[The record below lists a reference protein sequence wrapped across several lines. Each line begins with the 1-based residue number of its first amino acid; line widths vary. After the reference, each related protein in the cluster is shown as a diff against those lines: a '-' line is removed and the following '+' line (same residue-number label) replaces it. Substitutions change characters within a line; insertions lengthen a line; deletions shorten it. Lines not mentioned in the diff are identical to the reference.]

1 MALTVAIIG
10 AGRWGRA
17 HIRTL
22 SSLKRDG
29 LVERLLVCDTD
40 LEKLIDLGP
49 EVDATYATW
58 QEMVMHNSVDL
69 VAIVTPPQ
77 SHCQLSIDL
86 MNAGIDVLVEKPL
99 GFSESQAAAVI
110 AASQSTG
117 RSLSVGFLLRF
128 HSGILKA
135 KSMVA
140 SGAIG
145 SLHRIQFIRHS
156 TRKAPPQGDVIEALA
171 VHAIDTVCSVQ
182 GEVEPQRLH
191 ISRLV
196 TGQQNNPIQ
205 ASMWL
210 EFPSAIEANIS
221 VGWDSE
227 SEQRQLNFIGE
238 SGSIFVD
245 FNNHDNIRLQNE
257 EVEKIIDTDLST
269 PPLEMEWRQLL
280 NTSRQQNNAK
290 ADLFPTAGATLR
302 GARWIQQALSEA
314 SALIQQ
320 QQANISDI
328 ESNNFSNK
336 VV

>member
-156 TRKAPPQGDVIEALA
+156 TRKAPLQGDVIEALA

-221 VGWDSE
+221 VGWNSE

>member
-10 AGRWGRA
+10 AGRWGQA

-22 SSLKRDG
+22 SSLKKDG
-29 LVERLLVCDTD
+29 LVKRLLVCDTN

-58 QEMVMHNSVDL
+58 QEMVMRNSVDL

-156 TRKAPPQGDVIEALA
+156 TRKAPLQGDVIEALA

-257 EVEKIIDTDLST
+257 EVEKIIDTDFPG

>member
-10 AGRWGRA
+10 AGRWGQA

-22 SSLKRDG
+22 SSLKREG
-29 LVERLLVCDTD
+29 LVERLLVCDID
-40 LEKLIDLGP
+40 LEKLTHLSP

-58 QEMVMHNSVDL
+58 QEMVEHNSVDL

-86 MNAGIDVLVEKPL
+86 MNKGIDVLVEKPL

-156 TRKAPPQGDVIEALA
+156 TRKSPLQGDVIEALA

-191 ISRLV
+191 ISRLA
-196 TGQQNNPIQ
+196 TGQHNNPIQ

-210 EFPSAIEANIS
+210 EFPSGIESNIS

-227 SEQRQLNFIGE
+227 IEQRQLNFIGE
-238 SGSIFVD
+238 TGSIFVD
-245 FNNHDNIRLQNE
+245 FNNHDNIKLQREGVQN
-257 EVEKIIDTDLST
+257 IIPTEFSN

-280 NTSRQQNNAK
+280 GAK
-290 ADLFPTAGATLR
+290 EDLFPTAGATLR
-302 GARWIQQALSEA
+302 GARWIEQALSKA
-314 SALIQQ
+314 AIHIMQNQ
-320 QQANISDI
+320 DNIS
-328 ESNNFSNK
+328 NK
-336 VV
+336 IV

>member
-10 AGRWGRA
+10 AGRWGQA

-22 SSLKRDG
+22 SSLKREG
-29 LVERLLVCDTD
+29 LVGRLLVCDID
-40 LEKLIDLGP
+40 LEKLTDLGS
-49 EVDATYATW
+49 EVDATYTNW
-58 QEMVMHNSVDL
+58 QEMVEHNSVDL

-86 MNAGIDVLVEKPL
+86 MNKGINVLVEKPL
-99 GFSESQAAAVI
+99 GFSESQAAAVL

-140 SGAIG
+140 SGTIG

-156 TRKAPPQGDVIEALA
+156 TRKAPLQGDVIESLA

-191 ISRLV
+191 ISRLAI
-196 TGQQNNPIQ
+196 GQHNNPIQ

-210 EFPSAIEANIS
+210 EFPSGIEANIS

-227 SEQRQLNFIGE
+227 IEQRQLNFIGE
-238 SGSIFVD
+238 NGSIFVD
-245 FNNHDNIRLQNE
+245 FINHDNIILQTEGVQN
-257 EVEKIIDTDLST
+257 IIATEFSN

-280 NTSRQQNNAK
+280 DISHQQNNGK

-302 GARWIQQALSEA
+302 GARWIEQALLEA
-314 SALIQQ
+314 ASR
-320 QQANISDI
+320 I
-328 ESNNFSNK
+328 EQKQDNTSTAERTINQTR
-336 VV
+336 

>member
-1 MALTVAIIG
+1 
-10 AGRWGRA
+10 
-17 HIRTL
+17 
-22 SSLKRDG
+22 
-29 LVERLLVCDTD
+29 
-40 LEKLIDLGP
+40 
-49 EVDATYATW
+49 
-58 QEMVMHNSVDL
+58 MVMHNSVDL

-86 MNAGIDVLVEKPL
+86 MNEGIDVLVEKPL

-128 HSGILKA
+128 HSGIIKA

-156 TRKAPPQGDVIEALA
+156 TRKAPLQGDVIEALA

-196 TGQQNNPIQ
+196 TGQQNNPVQ

-257 EVEKIIDTDLST
+257 EVDKIIGTDFST

-280 NTSRQQNNAK
+280 NTSRQQSNAK

-314 SALIQQ
+314 SIHIEQQ
-320 QQANISDI
+320 QSNISDV
-328 ESNNFSNK
+328 ESNN
-336 VV
+336 

>member
-10 AGRWGRA
+10 AGRWGQA

-22 SSLKRDG
+22 SSLKREG
-29 LVERLLVCDTD
+29 LVERLLVCDID
-40 LEKLIDLGP
+40 LEKLTDLGS
-49 EVDATYATW
+49 EVDATYTNW
-58 QEMVMHNSVDL
+58 QEMVEHNSVDL

-86 MNAGIDVLVEKPL
+86 MNKGIDVLVEKPL
-99 GFSESQAAAVI
+99 GFSESQAAAVL

-140 SGAIG
+140 SGTIG

-156 TRKAPPQGDVIEALA
+156 TRKAPLQGDVIEALA

-191 ISRLV
+191 ISRLAI
-196 TGQQNNPIQ
+196 GQHNNPIQ
-205 ASMWL
+205 ASIWL
-210 EFPSAIEANIS
+210 EFPSGIEANIS

-227 SEQRQLNFIGE
+227 IEQRQLNFIGE
-238 SGSIFVD
+238 NGSIFVD
-245 FNNHDNIRLQNE
+245 FINHDNIILQTEGVQN
-257 EVEKIIDTDLST
+257 IIATDFSN

-280 NTSRQQNNAK
+280 SKSHQQNNAK

-302 GARWIQQALSEA
+302 GARWIEQALSEA
-314 SALIQQ
+314 SSHLEQKQ
-320 QQANISDI
+320 NNISI
-328 ESNNFSNK
+328 TERTINQTR
-336 VV
+336 

>member
-10 AGRWGRA
+10 AGRWGQA

-22 SSLKRDG
+22 SSLKREG
-29 LVERLLVCDTD
+29 LVKRLLVCDTD

-58 QEMVMHNSVDL
+58 REMVMHNSVDL

-86 MNAGIDVLVEKPL
+86 MNEGIDVLVEKPL

-128 HSGILKA
+128 HSGIIKA

-156 TRKAPPQGDVIEALA
+156 TRKAPLQGDVIEALA

-196 TGQQNNPIQ
+196 TGQQNNPVQ

-257 EVEKIIDTDLST
+257 KVDKIIDTDFST

-280 NTSRQQNNAK
+280 NTSRVQHCEGPVGYNKHYQK
-290 ADLFPTAGATLR
+290 HQST
-302 GARWIQQALSEA
+302 
-314 SALIQQ
+314 
-320 QQANISDI
+320 
-328 ESNNFSNK
+328 SNNNSLIFQMLK
-336 VV
+336 VIIDQISSSD

>member
-10 AGRWGRA
+10 AGRWGQA

-22 SSLKRDG
+22 SSLKREG
-29 LVERLLVCDTD
+29 LVKRLLVCDTD

-86 MNAGIDVLVEKPL
+86 MNEGIDVLVEKPL

-128 HSGILKA
+128 HSGIIKA

-156 TRKAPPQGDVIEALA
+156 TRKAPLQGDVIEALA

-238 SGSIFVD
+238 NGSIFVD
-245 FNNHDNIRLQNE
+245 FSNHDYIRLQNE
-257 EVEKIIDTDLST
+257 EVDKIIDTDFST

-280 NTSRQQNNAK
+280 NIPRQQSNAS
-290 ADLFPTAGATLR
+290 ADLFPTVGATLR
-302 GARWIQQALSEA
+302 GVRWIQQALSEA
-314 SALIQQ
+314 STHIEQQ
-320 QQANISDI
+320 SNLSDVEI
-328 ESNNFSNK
+328 DN
-336 VV
+336 

>member
-1 MALTVAIIG
+1 
-10 AGRWGRA
+10 
-17 HIRTL
+17 
-22 SSLKRDG
+22 
-29 LVERLLVCDTD
+29 
-40 LEKLIDLGP
+40 
-49 EVDATYATW
+49 
-58 QEMVMHNSVDL
+58 
-69 VAIVTPPQ
+69 
-77 SHCQLSIDL
+77 
-86 MNAGIDVLVEKPL
+86 MNEGIDVLVEKPL

-128 HSGILKA
+128 HSGIIKA

-156 TRKAPPQGDVIEALA
+156 TRKAPLQGDVIEALA

-196 TGQQNNPIQ
+196 TGQQNNPVQ

-257 EVEKIIDTDLST
+257 EVDKIIGTDFST

-280 NTSRQQNNAK
+280 NTSRQQSNAK

-314 SALIQQ
+314 SIHIEQQ
-320 QQANISDI
+320 RA
-328 ESNNFSNK
+328 
-336 VV
+336 

>member
-10 AGRWGRA
+10 AGRWGQA

-22 SSLKRDG
+22 SSLKREG

-40 LEKLIDLGP
+40 IKKLIDLDP
-49 EVDATYATW
+49 AVDATYATW

-128 HSGILKA
+128 HSGVIKA

-156 TRKAPPQGDVIEALA
+156 TRKAPLQGDVIEALA

-210 EFPSAIEANIS
+210 EFSSGIEANIS
-221 VGWDSE
+221 VEWDSDI
-227 SEQRQLNFIGE
+227 EQRQLNLIGE
-238 SGSIFVD
+238 NGSIFVD
-245 FNNHDNIRLQNE
+245 FNNHDNIKLQREGVQN
-257 EVEKIIDTDLST
+257 IIATDFAT

-280 NTSRQQNNAK
+280 DPSRQQNNAK

-314 SALIQQ
+314 SAHIEQQ
-320 QQANISDI
+320 RANISDV
-328 ESNNFSNK
+328 ESNIRSNK